1 MGSSPSFP
9 KPRVRVKAQGR
20 ELMREWSEGRAP
32 ARAPPGGADVVI
44 EHRADER
51 PRYVP
56 KALRTQPP
64 GGDLVRQEGKEDAR
78 KSRR

>member
-1 MGSSPSFP
+1 MGTSPSFP
-9 KPRVRVKAQGR
+9 KLADRTDPFGNEGGKA
-20 ELMREWSEGRAP
+20 RAP

-64 GGDLVRQEGKEDAR
+64 GGDLVRQEGTEDAR